1 MRKVIAAINM
11 TVDGVC
17 DHRQGIADDEL
28 HQHYSDLIRGGG
40 VILYGR
46 KTYQLMEY
54 WRTVLE
60 NPTGNKSN
68 DEFAEAIDNIPKIV
82 FSRTLENVD
91 WETASLSKKELRE
104 EITGLKQEAGR
115 DIMIGSRSL
124 IVQGLN
130 LGLVDEFQLCIHP
143 MIAGE
148 GLLLFDEIDKKV
160 NLKLTNI
167 KRFGSGAI
175 ILYYEP
181 EK

>member
-17 DHRQGIADDEL
+17 DHTQGIADDEL
-28 HQHYSDLIRGGG
+28 HQHYSGLIRDGG

-46 KTYQLMEY
+46 KTFELMEY

-60 NPTGNKSN
+60 NPTGNKAN
-68 DEFAEAIDNIPKIV
+68 DEFAEAIDKIPKIV

-91 WETASLSKKELRE
+91 WESASLSKKELRV
-104 EITGLKQEAGR
+104 EITDLKHQAGR

-124 IVQGLN
+124 IVQSLN

-143 MIAGE
+143 MIAAK
-148 GLLLFDEIDKKV
+148 GLKLFDEIDKKI
-160 NLKLTNI
+160 NLNLI
-167 KRFGSGAI
+167 KTKTFDSGAI

-181 EK
+181 GR